1 MSHLTLSRQRTID
14 GPGGFDRNTR
24 SIPRLEVQ
32 QSGNDSVMMLPPN
45 AQSSS
50 EKCSRLLKLTRLLD
64 SRLHGLSSVGRAGV
78 LFAGHV
84 NAAAGVADR

>member
-50 EKCSRLLKLTRLLD
+50 EKCSRLLKLTTDVAKFRTETSNL
-64 SRLHGLSSVGRAGV
+64 GV
-78 LFAGHV
+78 
-84 NAAAGVADR
+84 R

>member
-50 EKCSRLLKLTRLLD
+50 EKCSRLLKLTTDVAKFRAETSNFGVRWICPLWHRL
-64 SRLHGLSSVGRAGV
+64 
-78 LFAGHV
+78 
-84 NAAAGVADR
+84 

>member
-50 EKCSRLLKLTRLLD
+50 EKCSRLLKLTTDVAKFRTETSNFGVRWICPLWHRL
-64 SRLHGLSSVGRAGV
+64 
-78 LFAGHV
+78 
-84 NAAAGVADR
+84 